1 MSNQAPAATT
11 AFLMEEQIVS
21 ANGEGPSVAVSD
33 AGAAIATLTF
43 GIVESVEQQSID
55 LSVYRSEDGET
66 WDEQPVLV
74 FPQRFYA
81 GTMAMTLD
89 LRKFPGTSFLKAR
102 WSVSRWG
109 RGELTPRFRAY
120 LFLSC

>member
-33 AGAAIATLTF
+33 AGAAVATLTF

-74 FPQRFYA
+74 FPQRFCA

-102 WSVSRWG
+102 WNVSRWG
-109 RGELTPRFRAY
+109 RGALTPRFRAY
-120 LFLSC
+120 LFLSS